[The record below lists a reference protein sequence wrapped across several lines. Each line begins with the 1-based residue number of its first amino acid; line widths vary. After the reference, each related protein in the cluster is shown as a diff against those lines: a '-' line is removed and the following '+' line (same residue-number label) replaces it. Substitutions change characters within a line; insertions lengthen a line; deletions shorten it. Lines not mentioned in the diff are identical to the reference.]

1 MVLITS
7 QYINFSNQHT
17 VLLKFANV
25 FGQLM
30 SQSINKIEWDTG
42 RVILLLS
49 LNLLHLPNEEESTR
63 MVKGRRMKCMS

>member
-7 QYINFSNQHT
+7 QYMNLSNQHT
-17 VLLKFANV
+17 VLLKLANV
-25 FGQLM
+25 FGRLM

-42 RVILLLS
+42 RVILLS

>member
-1 MVLITS
+1 
-7 QYINFSNQHT
+7 
-17 VLLKFANV
+17 
-25 FGQLM
+25 M